1 MNSTKIIITTFLL
14 LFSATVLFGQKPP
27 KVQTADIKTSAVC
40 GHCEETI
47 TEALTYHKGVLAMNM
62 DMETKVVSV
71 RYKTKKTSVEDI
83 RNKIASLGYN
93 ADEVKANKD
102 AYAKLSPCCQK
113 PGVCGDDHK

>member
-1 MNSTKIIITTFLL
+1 MNNTKIIITTILL
-14 LFSATVLFGQKPP
+14 LFSISAVFGQKAA
-27 KVQTADIKTSAVC
+27 KVQTAEIKTSAVC

-47 TEALTYHKGVLAMNM
+47 SEALTYHKGILAMNM

-93 ADEVKANKD
+93 ADAVPANVE
-102 AYAKLSPCCQK
+102 AYKKLSPCCQK